1 MPTGGVMSPRAVPAR
16 QRVWG
21 VSTGFM
27 VVLKKR
33 VPGVKQGPEQRVEG
47 ENAGE
52 QVEHEVPVARR
63 VEQGADHGREQRGAD
78 VAAHVHDREDRCDTL
93 AAELDGDGVA
103 ADAAERRREGA
114 DGDDP
119 DGDLAAGD
127 AGGEQYEG
135 AAQ

>member
-33 VPGVKQGPEQRVEG
+33 APGVEQGPEQRVEG
-47 ENAGE
+47 ENTGE
-52 QVEHEVPVARR
+52 QAEHEVPVARG
-63 VEQGADHGREQRGAD
+63 VEQSADRGREQGGAE
-78 VAAHVHDREDRCDTL
+78 VAAHVHDREDRGDTR

-103 ADAAERRREGA
+103 
-114 DGDDP
+114 
-119 DGDLAAGD
+119 
-127 AGGEQYEG
+127 
-135 AAQ
+135 